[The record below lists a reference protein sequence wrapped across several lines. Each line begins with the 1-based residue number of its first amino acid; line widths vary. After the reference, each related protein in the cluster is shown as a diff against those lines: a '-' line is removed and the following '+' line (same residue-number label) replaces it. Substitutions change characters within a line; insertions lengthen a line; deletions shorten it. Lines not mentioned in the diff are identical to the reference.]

1 MGGNLINYP
10 GDCGTP
16 TADLLTVKLL
26 FNSIISTPN
35 AKFMSIDIKDFYL
48 CTPMKRYEYFRM
60 KIELFP
66 EDIIQEYNLHNKVDA
81 TGNVHCEVRRG
92 MYGLPQAGIIAQE
105 LLEERLLKAGYR
117 QSKVT
122 PGYWKHDWRPISF
135 TLVVDDFGVKY
146 INETDVNHLIQT
158 LKQDYEIEEDWEGT
172 RYLGI
177 TLDWDY
183 TKREVHLSMPGYVER
198 ALARF
203 GHLMPKQLQHQPHK
217 HTVPTYGATIQY
229 AKDDDA
235 TNLLSKEEKKYIQQV
250 LGTFLYYGRAVDS
263 TMLTAI
269 SSIASTQAEPT
280 EETMA
285 NIKLFL
291 DYAASH
297 QDAILTYQASDMV
310 LIVHSDASYLSEPK
324 ARSRAGGHFF
334 MSSDVTNPHNNGA
347 VLNIAQ
353 LIKAVMSSAAEAEL
367 GALYINAREAVPMRQ
382 LLTEMGHIQPRTPI
396 QTDNSTACGVV
407 NSNIQPRRTKAMD
420 MRFHWLR
427 CREAQQQFRFYWA
440 PGKTNLGD
448 YWTKHHC
455 AAHHIDKRPTILTPP
470 SIVTALRAS
479 LHRNPTQLAAK
490 AA

>member
-1 MGGNLINYP
+1 
-10 GDCGTP
+10 
-16 TADLLTVKLL
+16 
-26 FNSIISTPN
+26 
-35 AKFMSIDIKDFYL
+35 
-48 CTPMKRYEYFRM
+48 
-60 KIELFP
+60 
-66 EDIIQEYNLHNKVDA
+66 
-81 TGNVHCEVRRG
+81 
-92 MYGLPQAGIIAQE
+92 
-105 LLEERLLKAGYR
+105 
-117 QSKVT
+117 
-122 PGYWKHDWRPISF
+122 
-135 TLVVDDFGVKY
+135 VDDFGVKY
-146 INETDVNHLIQT
+146 INETDVNHLIQA
-158 LKQDYEIEEDWEGT
+158 LKQDYEIEEDWEGN

-183 TKREVHLSMPGYVER
+183 KKREVHLSMPGYVER

-203 GHLMPKQLQHQPHK
+203 GHLIPKILQHQPHK
-217 HTVPTYGATIQY
+217 HTVPTYGAIVQY

-235 TNLLSKEEKKYIQQV
+235 TNLLSKEDKKYIQQV

-263 TMLTAI
+263 TMLTVL
-269 SSIASTQAEPT
+269 SSIASNQAEPT
-280 EETMA
+280 EETMN

-334 MSSDVTNPHNNGA
+334 MSSDVANPHNNGA

-382 LLTEMGHIQPRTPI
+382 LLTEMGHIQPSTPI

-427 CREAQQQFRFYWA
+427 CREAQRQFRFYWA
-440 PGKTNLGD
+440 PGKSNLGD

-455 AAHHIDKRPTILTPP
+455 AAHHIEKRPTILTPQ

-479 LHRNPTQLAAK
+479 LHRNPIQLAAK